1 MASPGNAG
9 EARLDV
15 IALGRDEVTAVMN
28 KVSGELDQMRTRL
41 RSYEQTM
48 KASSTVSTEATTA
61 SKAFGKSIEEASKN
75 MREGI
80 KPINAAREGIE
91 NLKANFLVFPAA
103 IGGALAA
110 LTKWI
115 DGLFAA
121 GSGTKWWADNS
132 KEVLAAANQIE
143 AVTNRLRE
151 LNEPDKG
158 PLASLAGPKVEAALG
173 RTRESLTQLAR
184 KVEELMSLPGV
195 GRALGLSGPEAQ
207 QAADI
212 VGAMVGKVDEAGQH
226 QRELKKTQQELNDLL
241 VKEIDYRAQ
250 IAIATR
256 DQEEAQRKLAQA
268 EFNRLAQTTVDKGT
282 AGAITPDELFKS
294 MAASFVGQPPPKPRG
309 GGGSRSDPWEE
320 RLTAFRAAEE
330 RDARARANRRII
342 DYDFDALQNTIQSIA
357 GDSGPTAEESRL
369 DMAQALAEQH
379 EHFIAQLEREK
390 EATDQLAERMQNLG
404 LIVGEALPANYA
416 RFTESIAGAL
426 AAMAKTEDVDKRGIV
441 GAQGMVKAVLE
452 LGAAEAKTARQRLG
466 WKAVEAAAEAA
477 FALGR
482 LDFWGAAQY
491 GTAAGL
497 FGIGASLAGGGGGA
511 GARGGG
517 GGGASRFGGGGG
529 GGGGN
534 SGPTTIVNNFSSLV
548 TDRQNT
554 TRAIQEAA
562 RASAST
568 GYAGRQGV

>member
-41 RSYEQTM
+41 AGYERSM
-48 KASSTVSTEATTA
+48 RASADASKQMTSSVSSVTA
-61 SKAFGKSIEEASKN
+61 SVKESIKPVDQVRSTFENLRANFLGFPTAIAGMVGGFVALIGGLVDMRSATERLDDITKRYEKSIEGVRKQLADLNKELGKPPPDSLEARVADYNDLTAKIMELGS
-75 MREGI
+75 E
-80 KPINAAREGIE
+80 AARIQRD
-91 NLKANFLVFPAA
+91 LDQAA
-103 IGGALAA
+103 ALSIRDYKQIDELEQALARVRTQIKEQDKLRTDYIQA
-110 LTKWI
+110 SFEATRKQTEELREQERI
-115 DGLFAA
+115 YRNIIGMLPGAA
-121 GSGTKWWADNS
+121 S
-132 KEVLAAANQIE
+132 AAARISAEGNAQRGQAATATWRAQALRIGD
-143 AVTNRLRE
+143 AV
-151 LNEPDKG
+151 
-158 PLASLAGPKVEAALG
+158 AGGTARTVEAG
-173 RTRESLTQLAR
+173 
-184 KVEELMSLPGV
+184 
-195 GRALGLSGPEAQ
+195 
-207 QAADI
+207 
-212 VGAMVGKVDEAGQH
+212 
-226 QRELKKTQQELNDLL
+226 
-241 VKEIDYRAQ
+241 
-250 IAIATR
+250 
-256 DQEEAQRKLAQA
+256 
-268 EFNRLAQTTVDKGT
+268 
-282 AGAITPDELFKS
+282 
-294 MAASFVGQPPPKPRG
+294 RG
-309 GGGSRSDPWEE
+309 GGGGGGDSDPWEE

-330 RDARARANRRII
+330 RDARARANRRIT

-404 LIVGEALPANYA
+404 VVVGEALPANYA

-441 GAQGMVKAVLE
+441 GAQGMVKAVLD
-452 LGAAEAKTARQRLG
+452 LGAAEAKTARQRLA
-466 WKAVEAAAEAA
+466 WKAVEAAGDAA

-491 GTAAGL
+491 GAAAGF
-497 FGIGASLAGGGGGA
+497 FGIGAALAGGGGGA
-511 GARGGG
+511 GARGGGG